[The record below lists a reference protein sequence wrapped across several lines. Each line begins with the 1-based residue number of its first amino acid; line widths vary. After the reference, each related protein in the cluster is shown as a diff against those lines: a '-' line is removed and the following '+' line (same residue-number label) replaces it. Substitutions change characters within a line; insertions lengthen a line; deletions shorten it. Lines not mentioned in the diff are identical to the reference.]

1 MRIDIVTLFPE
12 LCDGFLSTS
21 ILGRA
26 RAKNLFEAHCHQ
38 IRDYTKNK
46 QRQTDDYPYGGGCG
60 MVLYAQPIAD
70 CLRAVADQCAQQGRA
85 KPHVVFLT
93 AAGQP
98 YNEETARRLSSYES
112 LALVCGHYEGI
123 DQRVIDTFGDEEI
136 SIGDYVLTGG
146 ELASLVVADSVLRL
160 QPGVLAEEKGYQDES
175 YWDGLLEYPQFTR
188 PEVWEGQAIP
198 PVLLTGDHN
207 KIDAWRGRQ
216 SRERT
221 RQRRPDLYDQWCATH
236 PITQIPRWKRTERA
250 QLIKTDAQLDAAA
263 KLFAEGCRTVCRD
276 VCTKQALQNIRRK
289 PCASAWKKSARRA
302 GHSTC
307 TPLRIRRTAW
317 WVSAIKRGR
326 SATCLS
332 HSPPAAAALAQ
343 SCWILRAKNL
353 RSTPGPGWPCW
364 M

>member
-146 ELASLVVADSVLRL
+146 ELGALVLVDCIGRMVE
-160 QPGVLAEEKGYQDES
+160 GVLPSEECFTEES
-175 YWDGLLEYPQFTR
+175 HWNGLLEYPQYTHPVEWNGR
-188 PEVWEGQAIP
+188 RIP
-198 PVLLTGDHN
+198 DILLSGDHG
-207 KIDAWRGRQ
+207 KIAKWRHEMSLRN
-216 SRERT
+216 T
-221 RQRRPDLYDQWCATH
+221 LIKRPDLLKKAELSQKD
-236 PITQIPRWKRTERA
+236 RWLVA
-250 QLIKTDAQLDAAA
+250 QMKAELEARDGNDSNAAQTDGETD
-263 KLFAEGCRTVCRD
+263 
-276 VCTKQALQNIRRK
+276 RK
-289 PCASAWKKSARRA
+289 
-302 GHSTC
+302 
-307 TPLRIRRTAW
+307 
-317 WVSAIKRGR
+317 
-326 SATCLS
+326 
-332 HSPPAAAALAQ
+332 
-343 SCWILRAKNL
+343 
-353 RSTPGPGWPCW
+353 
-364 M
+364 

>member
-146 ELASLVVADSVLRL
+146 ELPALVMLDCIARMV
-160 QPGVLAEEKGYQDES
+160 PGVLSDDVCFTEES
-175 YWDGLLEYPQFTR
+175 HFSGLLEYPQYTR
-188 PEVWEGQAIP
+188 PAVWEGREVPEI
-198 PVLLTGDHN
+198 LLSGHHANIT
-207 KIDAWRGRQ
+207 KWRREQ
-216 SRERT
+216 SLLRT
-221 RQRRPDLYDQWCATH
+221 LRRRPDLLESAELTE
-236 PITQIPRWKRTERA
+236 KERA
-250 QLIKTDAQLDAAA
+250 FLAAQ
-263 KLFAEGCRTVCRD
+263 AEETG
-276 VCTKQALQNIRRK
+276 AE
-289 PCASAWKKSARRA
+289 
-302 GHSTC
+302 
-307 TPLRIRRTAW
+307 
-317 WVSAIKRGR
+317 
-326 SATCLS
+326 
-332 HSPPAAAALAQ
+332 
-343 SCWILRAKNL
+343 
-353 RSTPGPGWPCW
+353 
-364 M
+364 

>member
-1 MRIDIVTLFPE
+1 MGMRVDIVTLFPE
-12 LCDGFLSTS
+12 MCQQVLDAS

-26 RAKNLFEAHCHQ
+26 AKRGYIETHCHQ

-146 ELASLVVADSVLRL
+146 ELPAMVLVDSVARYVD
-160 QPGVLAEEKGYQDES
+160 GVLGSESSVKEETFSENT
-175 YWDGLLEYPQFTR
+175 LEYPQYTR
-188 PEVWEGQAIP
+188 PQIFEGIP
-198 PVLLTGDHN
+198 VPEVLLSGHHAN
-207 KIDAWRGRQ
+207 IEKWRKQQ
-216 SRERT
+216 SAELTKRL
-221 RQRRPDLYDQWCATH
+221 RPDLLED
-236 PITQIPRWKRTERA
+236 
-250 QLIKTDAQLDAAA
+250 
-263 KLFAEGCRTVCRD
+263 
-276 VCTKQALQNIRRK
+276 
-289 PCASAWKKSARRA
+289 
-302 GHSTC
+302 
-307 TPLRIRRTAW
+307 
-317 WVSAIKRGR
+317 
-326 SATCLS
+326 
-332 HSPPAAAALAQ
+332 
-343 SCWILRAKNL
+343 
-353 RSTPGPGWPCW
+353 
-364 M
+364 

>member
-98 YNEETARRLSSYES
+98 YNEETARRLSSYEG

-146 ELASLVVADSVLRL
+146 ELPACVLVDCVSRMID
-160 QPGVLAEEKGYQDES
+160 GVLAEEDCWKKES
-175 YWDGLLEYPQFTR
+175 IASGMLDYPQYTR
-188 PEVWEGQAIP
+188 PE
-198 PVLLTGDHN
+198 N
-207 KIDAWRGRQ
+207 WRGREVPEVLL
-216 SRERT
+216 SGHHANIEAWRREMSLRRT
-221 RQRRPDLYDQWCATH
+221 KKDRPDLFAKFEPQD
-236 PITQIPRWKRTERA
+236 KRDRKILE
-250 QLIKTDAQLDAAA
+250 K
-263 KLFAEGCRTVCRD
+263 
-276 VCTKQALQNIRRK
+276 IRQD
-289 PCASAWKKSARRA
+289 
-302 GHSTC
+302 G
-307 TPLRIRRTAW
+307 
-317 WVSAIKRGR
+317 
-326 SATCLS
+326 
-332 HSPPAAAALAQ
+332 
-343 SCWILRAKNL
+343 
-353 RSTPGPGWPCW
+353 
-364 M
+364 